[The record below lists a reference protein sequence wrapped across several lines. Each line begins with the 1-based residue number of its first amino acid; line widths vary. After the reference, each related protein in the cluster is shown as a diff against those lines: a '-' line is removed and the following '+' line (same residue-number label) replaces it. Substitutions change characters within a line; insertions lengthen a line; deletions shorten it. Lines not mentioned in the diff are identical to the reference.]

1 MRTLIYY
8 STAEDT
14 VRIRT
19 ASYEHK
25 KSYNFI
31 LMRHEIED
39 AKAKTVI
46 TKDLGNFAE
55 LRVLENRSGE
65 PLLQIDFTWISEVN
79 SRGVGSA
86 RLERVRIP
94 LHLLEPVGVQGKSLS
109 IEPSMPRIEFH
120 SRKNLAEVAAN
131 PYVRRQL
138 SKYLRTAFSWP
149 DTVSVKLHDDF
160 APYSFYFESNYIA
173 GGRGVNG
180 GLIYHEDTD
189 GTGRYSLHT

>member
-25 KSYNFI
+25 KSYDFI
-31 LMRHEIED
+31 LMRHEIEE

-65 PLLQIDFTWISEVN
+65 PLLQIDFTWISGVN
-79 SRGVGSA
+79 SRGVGAA

-94 LHLLEPVGVQGKSLS
+94 LHLLEPVGVQGKTLS

-120 SRKNLAEVAAN
+120 SRENLRQAAAN

-138 SKYLRTAFSWP
+138 SKFLRTAFDWK
-149 DTVSVKLHDDF
+149 DTTTIKLYDDF
-160 APYSFYFESNYIA
+160 APYSFYFESEYA
-173 GGRGVNG
+173 GNRRGCCG
-180 GLIYHEDTD
+180 GVIYHKNPD